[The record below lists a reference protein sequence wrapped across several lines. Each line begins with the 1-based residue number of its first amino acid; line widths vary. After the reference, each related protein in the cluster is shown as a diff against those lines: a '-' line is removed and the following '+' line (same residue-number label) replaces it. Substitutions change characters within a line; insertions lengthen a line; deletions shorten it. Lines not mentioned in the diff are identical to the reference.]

1 MNNILIGLYDLK
13 DNEKCA
19 LIADTFQEVADY
31 LDINVN
37 SIYNKISKQKAQG
50 KDTLTIKGY
59 EVALVDISEV

>member
-13 DNEKCA
+13 DNERCA
-19 LIADTFQEVADY
+19 LLADTFQEVADY
-31 LDINVN
+31 LGISVN
-37 SIYNKISKQKAQG
+37 SIYSNISQQRAKG

>member
-13 DNEKCA
+13 DNEKCV

-31 LDINVN
+31 LDISVN
-37 SIYNKISKQKAQG
+37 SIYSNISQQRARG

-59 EVALVDISEV
+59 EIALVDISEV